1 MQGTTNA
8 AMKRNSFG
16 DESEMESVHWSV
28 SFFNNHKYTCGAL
41 SRHMHVESVIQCV
54 RYRWTQVRDRNSWKL
69 NERRQSQ
76 NENETV
82 DLTKC

>member
-16 DESEMESVHWSV
+16 DESEMELVHWSV

-41 SRHMHVESVIQCV
+41 SRHMHVECV
-54 RYRWTQVRDRNSWKL
+54 YDTDGLKS
-69 NERRQSQ
+69 
-76 NENETV
+76 ETEIHGN
-82 DLTKC
+82 

>member
-16 DESEMESVHWSV
+16 DESEMELVHWSV

-41 SRHMHVESVIQCV
+41 SRHMHVESTVLCTIQMDSS
-54 RYRWTQVRDRNSWKL
+54 Q
-69 NERRQSQ
+69 RQKFM
-76 NENETV
+76 EIE
-82 DLTKC
+82 

>member
-16 DESEMESVHWSV
+16 DESEMELVHK
-28 SFFNNHKYTCGAL
+28 NTCGAL
-41 SRHMHVESVIQCV
+41 SRHMHVECVIQCV